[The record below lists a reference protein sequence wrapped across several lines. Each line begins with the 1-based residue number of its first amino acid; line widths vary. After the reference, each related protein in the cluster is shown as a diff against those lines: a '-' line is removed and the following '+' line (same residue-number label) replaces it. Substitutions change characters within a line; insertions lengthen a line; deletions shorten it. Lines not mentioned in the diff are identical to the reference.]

1 MEEKPEQLTKE
12 DIESLIYKQG
22 NTRDAQKI
30 YEISLVNLRL
40 ESMPV
45 VRAFKNVRKLDLS
58 SNRIAVIEEL

>member
-12 DIESLIYKQG
+12 DIESIIYKQS